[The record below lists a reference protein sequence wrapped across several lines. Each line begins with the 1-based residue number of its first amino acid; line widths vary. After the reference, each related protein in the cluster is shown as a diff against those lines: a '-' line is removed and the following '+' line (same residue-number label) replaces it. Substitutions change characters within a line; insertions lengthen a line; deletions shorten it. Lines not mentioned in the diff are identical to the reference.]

1 MKTRVLIAM
10 GLIVLSIFFLLA
22 VAAAMVGLQNVYNVS
37 NRKIIS
43 FNQMITDLR
52 KADIIVVGEIHDD
65 FDDHRM
71 ELQIITALHEMD
83 MPIAIGLE
91 MFRADSQRV
100 LDEWVGGSLPL
111 DDFLPYYY
119 DNWRMAWPLYRDIFT
134 YAREHRIPMIGL
146 NIPDKIAA
154 TVAEKGFAS
163 LTDKERQMIP
173 RGISC
178 DVDPT
183 YMNFIRKAYAGH
195 HSKTNKQ
202 FLNFCEAQ
210 MVWDK
215 SMAANLIDYR
225 KHHPTG
231 TVVVLAGVGHAW
243 KRGIPEQLARDSR
256 YIVKTALPLVPGQ
269 IEKTTVTEHD
279 ADYVILN

>member
-1 MKTRVLIAM
+1 MKTRVLI
-10 GLIVLSIFFLLA
+10 GLFILSFLLILVLA
-22 VAAAMVGLQNVYNVS
+22 TAMVGTQDVYNVS
-37 NRKIIS
+37 NRKMIS
-43 FNQMITDLR
+43 FNQMITDLK
-52 KADIIVVGEIHDD
+52 KADFIVIGEVHDD
-65 FDDHRM
+65 LDDHRM
-71 ELQIITALHEMD
+71 ELHIIAALHESD
-83 MPIAIGLE
+83 VQLAIGLE

-111 DDFLPYYY
+111 SDFLPYYY
-119 DNWRMAWPLYRDIFT
+119 DNWRMAWPMYRDIFT
-134 YAREHRIPMIGL
+134 YAREHKIPMIGL

-163 LTDKERQMIP
+163 LTDKERQMLP

-195 HSKTNKQ
+195 HTKTDKQ

-225 KHHPTG
+225 RHHPTG

-269 IEKTTVTEHD
+269 IEKATVTVHD
-279 ADYVILN
+279 ADYVILD

>member
-1 MKTRVLIAM
+1 MKTRVLI
-10 GLIVLSIFFLLA
+10 GLFILSLLLILVLA
-22 VAAAMVGLQNVYNVS
+22 TAMVGTQDVYNVS
-37 NRKIIS
+37 NRKMIS
-43 FNQMITDLR
+43 FNQMITDLK
-52 KADIIVVGEIHDD
+52 KADFIVIGEVHDD
-65 FDDHRM
+65 LDDHRM
-71 ELQIITALHEMD
+71 ELHIIAALHESD
-83 MPIAIGLE
+83 VQLAIGLE

-111 DDFLPYYY
+111 SDFLPYYY
-119 DNWRMAWPLYRDIFT
+119 DNWRMAWPMYRDIFT
-134 YAREHRIPMIGL
+134 YAREHKIPMIGL

-163 LTDKERQMIP
+163 LTDKERQMLP

-195 HSKTNKQ
+195 HTKTDKQ

-225 KHHPTG
+225 RHHPTG

-243 KRGIPEQLARDSR
+243 KRGLPEQLARDSR

-269 IEKTTVTEHD
+269 IEKATVTVHD
-279 ADYVILN
+279 ADYVILD

>member
-1 MKTRVLIAM
+1 MKTRVLI
-10 GLIVLSIFFLLA
+10 GLFILLLLLVLALA
-22 VAAAMVGLQNVYNVS
+22 TAMVGSQEVYNVS
-37 NRKIIS
+37 NGKIIS

-52 KADIIVVGEIHDD
+52 KADFIVIGEVHDD
-65 FDDHRM
+65 IDDHRM
-71 ELQIITALHEMD
+71 ELQVITALHESD
-83 MPIAIGLE
+83 VPLAIGLE

-100 LDEWVGGSLPL
+100 LNEWVGGSLSL
-111 DDFLPYYY
+111 NDFLPYYY
-119 DNWRMAWPLYRDIFT
+119 DNWRMAWPMYRDIFT
-134 YAREHRIPMIGL
+134 YAREHKIPMVGL

-154 TVAEKGFAS
+154 AVAEKGFAS

-195 HSKTNKQ
+195 HSKSDKQ

-225 KHHPTG
+225 KHHPIG

-269 IEKTTVTEHD
+269 IEKETVTVHD
-279 ADYVILN
+279 TDYVILD